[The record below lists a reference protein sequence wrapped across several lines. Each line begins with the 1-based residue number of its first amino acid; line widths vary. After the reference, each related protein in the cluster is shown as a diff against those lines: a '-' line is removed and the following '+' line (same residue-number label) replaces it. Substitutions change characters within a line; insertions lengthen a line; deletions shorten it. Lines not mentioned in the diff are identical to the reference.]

1 MESSSLNGDLV
12 QLSNNDKMKL
22 SNLQTKIWRELIKS
36 KITDAKTTK

>member
-22 SNLQTKIWRELIKS
+22 SNLQTKIWRELIKN